1 MQRCTHAPE
10 DTCAC
15 LNQTN
20 SNERRPPASPLFLL
34 PLPLTPSP
42 TPPTNGG
49 YRRDAPGTGKAAAD
63 EG

>member
-1 MQRCTHAPE
+1 MPPKIHVLALIKRIPMS
-10 DTCAC
+10 DG
-15 LNQTN
+15 L
-20 SNERRPPASPLFLL
+20 PPASPLFLL

-42 TPPTNGG
+42 PPPTNGG